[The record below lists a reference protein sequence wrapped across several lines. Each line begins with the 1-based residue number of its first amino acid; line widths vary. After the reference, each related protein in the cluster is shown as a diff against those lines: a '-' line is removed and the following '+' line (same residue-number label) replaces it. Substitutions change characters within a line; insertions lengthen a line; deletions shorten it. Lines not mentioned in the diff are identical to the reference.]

1 MVWKILEVQGLKSKK
16 LPLTF
21 VPARFRDRVS
31 VCETNFSSAVKSSQP
46 DKKTTDI
53 ANVLTL
59 PAKRAGQAGRVMST
73 CRPLARLFLSPSSA
87 HSLKCGRAL
96 SVVKGQEVGNKL
108 LSLTVR
114 H

>member
-1 MVWKILEVQGLKSKK
+1 MCLSPCKGS
-16 LPLTF
+16 
-21 VPARFRDRVS
+21 RVK
-31 VCETNFSSAVKSSQP
+31 NSQP
-46 DKKTTDI
+46 DKKTTGI

-73 CRPLARLFLSPSSA
+73 CRPLARLFLSPCSA

-96 SVVKGQEVGNKL
+96 SVVKGQQGRNKL